1 MLIKN
6 LIQTADK
13 SDYGAR
19 ADRSIQ
25 SGRVILIDK
34 TARELIIDVGMIDA
48 NGAGVYMHGVPYT
61 PQTPPQFNDIVPLLR
76 TNSSPYSVVSGSGAQ
91 VGGGNT
97 NQIVESAGVNSI
109 KKTGETTGQQGDIEF
124 EAVAPL
130 TLTRTAKKFSLSS
143 TDVEAAVIGGLQ
155 NTGVTLVQN
164 GSIYYYYYN
173 TGVGTNQTFVLPN
186 LILASGTGQSL
197 EYTFVNF
204 SDYNVGVYANTTTY
218 TNYLEDG
225 LASLGI
231 GPGEFFTFK
240 GIQGTGSDGK
250 WRVVNHNTSL
260 HTTLL
265 QTGTTYTLGLGDLG
279 RIVAVNNSSAV
290 TVTVPTNA
298 SVKFPIG
305 SVVYVRQ
312 IGTGLLTLAASGGVT
327 LHNSGGL
334 NAIQQYA
341 SMILNKVG
349 ADEWIVTNDAY
360 GISQKSGCVLT
371 LCEAFTPAGTGADI
385 GERRVPK
392 LPNGTAITWNVKSI
406 FLRVNT
412 AGGAP
417 VVVIQK
423 STVGNAVFG
432 SGTTVGTI
440 TFSSG
445 DFEGEVT
452 TSLGTVDSGDKL
464 RFSVTALGT
473 ATGWMIDVLLE
484 QQ

>member
-34 TARELIIDVGMIDA
+34 TARELILDVGMIDA

-97 NQIVESAGVNSI
+97 NQVVESAGVNSI
-109 KKTGETTGQQGDIEF
+109 KKTGETTGQQGDLILDPGANVTISRSGKTFTIGE
-124 EAVAPL
+124 
-130 TLTRTAKKFSLSS
+130 TNTA
-143 TDVEAAVIGGLQ
+143 TIGGLLD
-155 NTGVTLVQN
+155 TGVTITSN
-164 GSIYYYYYN
+164 GDLYTYMYN
-173 TGVGTNQTFVLPN
+173 SGVAADVNFTLPQ
-186 LILASGTGQSL
+186 LIASGDKQLTYMFVNNSAFNIIVAAFSGDMIEAVSTLTMGPGQYWELRGLKGSGSDGIWRVTTLNPSL
-197 EYTFVNF
+197 EY
-204 SDYNVGVYANTTTY
+204 
-218 TNYLEDG
+218 LR
-225 LASLGI
+225 I
-231 GPGEFFTFK
+231 
-240 GIQGTGSDGK
+240 
-250 WRVVNHNTSL
+250 R
-260 HTTLL
+260 
-265 QTGTTYTLGLGDLG
+265 TGTTYTLAAGDTG
-279 RIVAVNNSSAV
+279 SVQAFNNSSAI
-290 TVTVPTNA
+290 TVTVPTFA
-298 SVKFPIG
+298 SVAIPIG
-305 SVVYVRQ
+305 ARIVVRQ
-312 IGTGLLTLAASGGVT
+312 LGTGLVTLSPAGGVT

-334 NAIQQYA
+334 SAIQQYA
-341 SMILNKVG
+341 SMILSKIA
-349 ADEWIVTNDAY
+349 ADEWIITNDAY
-360 GISQKSGCVLT
+360 GISQKRACVIS

-385 GERRVPK
+385 AEKRVPFN
-392 LPNGTAITWNVKSI
+392 PTDGSSITWNVKSI

-432 SGTTVGTI
+432 SGSTVGTI

-445 DFEGEVT
+445 DYEGEVT
-452 TSLGTVDSGDKL
+452 SMLGTVASGDKL
-464 RFSVTALGT
+464 RFSVTTLAT
-473 ATGWMIDVLLE
+473 ATGWNIDVILE